1 MSQKCV
7 EWVKGPRML
16 RSNQVWA
23 AVAWGLA
30 LGLAAAAVALSW
42 ATRRKRALGSI
53 DLASGAASPRVVYI
67 NLDRREDR
75 RRHMQ
80 AQLRGSG
87 LSWERQAAVDGRS
100 VDLPELVRS
109 GVLTA
114 RGAGEVDMPVE
125 SKTFGITLTRGAVG
139 CALSHLEAWKR
150 AESAPG
156 VTIVLEDDIE
166 LRDMERVSE
175 RLRDVP
181 AGWDV
186 VYLGSGQY
194 VKGEPRGE
202 AEARAARRGVHP
214 VSHAFQTIGYVVN
227 PRSARLMRGVFP
239 LSVQVDGALQNMHL
253 RKYVLEPNH
262 VIPRRDMISDI
273 QIMD

>member
-1 MSQKCV
+1 
-7 EWVKGPRML
+7 ML
-16 RSNQVWA
+16 QAGKVWA
-23 AVAWGLA
+23 AVAVGLA
-30 LGLAAAAVALSW
+30 AAAAVIAAAVALSW
-42 ATRRKRALGSI
+42 ATRRKKPRCAPGPIELAAGAAPPRAL
-53 DLASGAASPRVVYI
+53 YI

-80 AQLRGSG
+80 AQLQGSG
-87 LSWERQAAVDGRS
+87 LSWERQAAVDGKS
-100 VDLPELVRS
+100 VDLEALVRS

-125 SKTFGITLTRGAVG
+125 RKTFGITLTRGAVG

-156 VTIVLEDDIE
+156 VTIVLEDDVE
-166 LRDMERVSE
+166 LRGMDRVRE

-181 AGWDV
+181 EGWDL

-202 AEARAARRGVHP
+202 AEKRAARRGVYP
-214 VSHAFQTIGYVVN
+214 VRHAFQTIGYVVN
-227 PRSARLMRGVFP
+227 PRSARVLRGVFP
-239 LSVQVDGALQNMHL
+239 LSVQVDGALQSMPL

-262 VIPRRDMISDI
+262 VIPRRDMASDI
-273 QIMD
+273 QILD